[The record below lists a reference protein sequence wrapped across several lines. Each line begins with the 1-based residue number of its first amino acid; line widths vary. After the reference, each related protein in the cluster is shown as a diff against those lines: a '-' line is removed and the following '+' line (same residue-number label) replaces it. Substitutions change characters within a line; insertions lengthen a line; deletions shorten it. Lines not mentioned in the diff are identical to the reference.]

1 MRRHGAALALVATMG
16 VLAVPATA
24 WAAGPPVAAISA
36 ASDWDPA
43 AADRL
48 FVRWLSTDDPR
59 PAVRSAARS
68 ALLSSAGD
76 AAIADFLNVGWDAA
90 ITRAEQARTR
100 NVDFTTRMVGTHPAQ
115 FYPRVNAAGR
125 RALAGTDA
133 QLDEFVRT
141 GYAKALEL
149 DRKDIADDAAQA
161 GQVRQEDRVF
171 VARLSTDDPGAQVRA
186 WAGRAVAAGTTDADV
201 AEFFVYG
208 WVSASGLD
216 MQMFRTRIADA
227 DRQWRVQSR
236 RLVAEAQA
244 AEKAARET
252 AGEAQA
258 QLRAAAARA
267 WAAVG
272 AQTGPARVAWAD
284 AEQVALRQADTWLLV
299 SQAAGTATSS
309 NWQAIAGAAPA
320 TRAGWLSEQQNT
332 AAQASSWT
340 ALYQQAL
347 AAEAAMSAPVG

>member
-1 MRRHGAALALVATMG
+1 MRTRGATLALAAALA
-16 VLAVPATA
+16 VLAVPGTT
-24 WAAGPPVAAISA
+24 WAAGPPAAA
-36 ASDWDPA
+36 AVGTDWDQA
-43 AADRL
+43 VADRF
-48 FVRWLSTDDPR
+48 FVQWLSSDEPR
-59 PAVRSAARS
+59 PAVRSAARG

-90 ITRAEQARTR
+90 IARDAQARAR
-100 NVDFTTRMVGTHPAQ
+100 NLNFTTRMVNTHPAQ

-149 DRKDIADDAAQA
+149 DRRDIDDDNQQAD
-161 GQVRQEDRVF
+161 QVRQEDRAF
-171 VARLSTDDPGAQVRA
+171 VTMLSTEDPGVQVRE
-186 WAGRAVAAGTTDADV
+186 WAGRAVAPGTTDADV
-201 AEFFVYG
+201 VEFLQYG

-216 MQMFRTRIADA
+216 TQMFRTRMADD
-227 DRQWRVQSR
+227 DRRWRVRSR

-258 QLRAAAARA
+258 QLRATAARA
-267 WAAVG
+267 WGEVS

-299 SQAAGTATSS
+299 SQAAGNATST
-309 NWQAIAGAAPA
+309 NWLTIAAAAPVA
-320 TRAGWLSEQQNT
+320 RTGWQSERENA
-332 AAQASSWT
+332 AAQASSWI

-347 AAEAAMSAPVG
+347 AAEAAMSEPIG